1 MNLDADM
8 SLIILNAQRA
18 NLQALLAVLA
28 CVPEAQRLTV
38 RAAAIQA
45 LGAIED
51 ALDVPR
57 TFAPRE
63 QRRRE
68 RELARG

>member
-8 SLIILNAQRA
+8 TMILLNQQRA
-18 NLQALLAVLA
+18 NLQALLAVLG

-51 ALDVPR
+51 ALNVPR

-63 QRRRE
+63 TRRRE
-68 RELARG
+68 RDVVRS